1 MTFFCLTEFRLCWA
15 FFTIKEFDKNVGRW
29 YFPGMFFLTF
39 GREPAVFCFGN
50 YGHEKGIT
58 GAGRGY

>member
-29 YFPGMFFLTF
+29 YFPGMFFF
-39 GREPAVFCFGN
+39 DVRQ
-50 YGHEKGIT
+50 
-58 GAGRGY
+58 GAGGFLFWELRT